1 MFNAQSVASKLLEL
15 QYIMYNTDIDCI
27 FVTESWLHEGIS
39 DGIIDPRGLYA
50 VIRKDRVGVR
60 GGGVCVLVRRK
71 YHVLPMVFDGDYR
84 ELEMVGVTF
93 LDFYPNLDV
102 FTVYRPP
109 KRDCDAKRYMNLLIS
124 CLSAYISNA
133 YGNIHFIVGDLNLPH
148 IEWNLLTC
156 SGDTLDDMFLEFTI
170 QNSLSQLVT
179 FPTRCHNV
187 LDLVLTDIEQSV
199 VHVDC
204 QPPIGGSDHVTID
217 FVIALTPRNSRHV
230 RQDPVVPSQTCRYQW
245 HRADYDCMY
254 NYLSAVDWPSVLC
267 YNPEVSQF
275 WDAYNCIL
283 KFAVSEAVPITCHN
297 GRATTAASKCDSRD
311 VRKCVSLKRKL
322 WRDLADRPWDSLLR
336 QKYRDCVYRHR
347 RALSH
352 YHASVE
358 ERLISNN
365 NLGAFYRYV
374 NRRISGRT
382 GVGVIVNNG
391 FALTDDVQKAD
402 AFNHYFASVGIVDD
416 GLHPNCVDV
425 PLRSILDHVTVAQ
438 SEVMSSIDKLKGN
451 SSAGPDGFP
460 PAMYK
465 HLKECLSGPL
475 TTLYNQFLSV
485 GYVPSEW
492 HTAHIVPVHKKGV
505 TGDVGNYRP
514 ISLTCV
520 TSKILERIVVNRIL
534 EHLNSNDI
542 LHPAQHGFVKQ
553 RSTCTNLLES
563 LNDWTL
569 SVQTKQQITVV
580 YIDFS
585 KAFDVVSHNK
595 LFARLYSYGIRG
607 TVLLWIKNFLSGRTH
622 QTKVGSA
629 MSDIAQLLS
638 GVVQGSGVGPC
649 MFLIYINELIVE
661 LAKYGITVKAF
672 ADDVK
677 MYVQIIDDLDVR
689 QLQLAVDVLCGW
701 AKTWQL
707 SISVNKCCVLNIGRQ
722 ARDVTVSIDGDA
734 LPIVDT
740 ARDLGVVVTK
750 DLSSS
755 AHVND
760 VVSRAHKRAAAILR
774 TFVSQDVNLLMRAFI
789 TYVRPIVEYN
799 SVVWS
804 PSSAHDIDAVERVQR
819 RFTKRLPGLKNMSY
833 DQRMKI
839 LQLPSLELRR
849 KHADLFWCYKIVF
862 GLVLV
867 QFDKLFVMSPNT
879 VTRGHKYKLFK
890 RHSNVCIRSQFF
902 TERVLNTWNNLP
914 SQVDFSSFS
923 RFKRSVKRTKFD
935 GLRY

>member
-1 MFNAQSVASKLLEL
+1 M
-15 QYIMYNTDIDCI
+15 
-27 FVTESWLHEGIS
+27 
-39 DGIIDPRGLYA
+39 
-50 VIRKDRVGVR
+50 
-60 GGGVCVLVRRK
+60 
-71 YHVLPMVFDGDYR
+71 
-84 ELEMVGVTF
+84 
-93 LDFYPNLDV
+93 
-102 FTVYRPP
+102 
-109 KRDCDAKRYMNLLIS
+109 
-124 CLSAYISNA
+124 
-133 YGNIHFIVGDLNLPH
+133 
-148 IEWNLLTC
+148 
-156 SGDTLDDMFLEFTI
+156 
-170 QNSLSQLVT
+170 
-179 FPTRCHNV
+179 
-187 LDLVLTDIEQSV
+187 
-199 VHVDC
+199 
-204 QPPIGGSDHVTID
+204 
-217 FVIALTPRNSRHV
+217 
-230 RQDPVVPSQTCRYQW
+230 
-245 HRADYDCMY
+245 
-254 NYLSAVDWPSVLC
+254 
-267 YNPEVSQF
+267 
-275 WDAYNCIL
+275 
-283 KFAVSEAVPITCHN
+283 
-297 GRATTAASKCDSRD
+297 
-311 VRKCVSLKRKL
+311 
-322 WRDLADRPWDSLLR
+322 
-336 QKYRDCVYRHR
+336 
-347 RALSH
+347 
-352 YHASVE
+352 
-358 ERLISNN
+358 
-365 NLGAFYRYV
+365 
-374 NRRISGRT
+374 
-382 GVGVIVNNG
+382 
-391 FALTDDVQKAD
+391 
-402 AFNHYFASVGIVDD
+402 
-416 GLHPNCVDV
+416 
-425 PLRSILDHVTVAQ
+425 
-438 SEVMSSIDKLKGN
+438 
-451 SSAGPDGFP
+451 
-460 PAMYK
+460 
-465 HLKECLSGPL
+465 
-475 TTLYNQFLSV
+475 
-485 GYVPSEW
+485 
-492 HTAHIVPVHKKGV
+492 HKKGV